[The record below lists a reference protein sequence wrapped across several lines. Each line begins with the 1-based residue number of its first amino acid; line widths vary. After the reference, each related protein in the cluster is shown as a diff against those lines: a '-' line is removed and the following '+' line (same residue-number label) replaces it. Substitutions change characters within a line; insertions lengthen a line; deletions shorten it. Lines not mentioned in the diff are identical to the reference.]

1 MSAYNLELS
10 RQAAK
15 DLEKVYRSD
24 RTLYQRFINAFND
37 IAKRPEQGKTLRG
50 KLSGLYSHR
59 MGSYRIIYEIHR
71 HKLLV
76 IILDLGHR
84 KDVYR

>member
-1 MSAYNLELS
+1 MYSLEFG
-10 RQAAK
+10 RQVGR
-15 DLEKVYRSD
+15 DLNKVYHSD
-24 RTLYQRFINAFND
+24 KALYQRFINAFKD
-37 IAKRPEQGKTLRG
+37 IERFPEQGKRLHG

-59 MGSYRIIYEIHR
+59 MGSYRIIYEVYHS
-71 HKLLV
+71 KLLV

>member
-1 MSAYNLELS
+1 VYSLEFG
-10 RQAAK
+10 RQVGR
-15 DLEKVYRSD
+15 DLKNVYHSD
-24 RTLYQRFINAFND
+24 KALYQRFINAFED
-37 IAKRPEQGKTLRG
+37 IARFPEQGKRLHG

-59 MGSYRIIYEIHR
+59 MGSYRIIYEVYHS
-71 HKLLV
+71 KLLV

>member
-1 MSAYNLELS
+1 MYSLEFA
-10 RQAAK
+10 RQVER
-15 DLEKVYRSD
+15 DLNKVYHSD
-24 RTLYQRFINAFND
+24 KTLYQRFINAFND
-37 IAKRPEQGKTLRG
+37 IAEFPEQGKKLHG

-59 MGSYRIIYEIHR
+59 MGSYRIIYEVYHS
-71 HKLLV
+71 KLIV